1 MLLSLILSAQQQTK
15 PSLSNH
21 QGPALGSTQ
30 TQGSVYIHRGHA
42 TANTHRSQWV
52 CYGGITPQ
60 REAMWSQAI
69 RDGSE
74 GGPQNSLGAEMSPD
88 ERLNSEFRHGNRA
101 GRGRQEEKPAGK
113 STAAEAEKQAQVAFK
128 KYSCRD
134 SLVEHE
140 AEGEWAS
147 EQGWLR
153 ESELGLGTGL
163 ATGERT
169 AAAEVR
175 HELQ

>member
-1 MLLSLILSAQQQTK
+1 MDRKALKPGAEISPSVRKFRLQKCQCVSMLLSLILSAQQQTK

-30 TQGSVYIHRGHA
+30 TQGSVYVHRGHA
-42 TANTHRSQWV
+42 TANTHRSQWA

-88 ERLNSEFRHGNRA
+88 ERLNSEFRHGNRGA
-101 GRGRQEEKPAGK
+101 GEDRKRSRLVNPQQQKQRSRHRWP
-113 STAAEAEKQAQVAFK
+113 SRNTVAETR
-128 KYSCRD
+128 S
-134 SLVEHE
+134 
-140 AEGEWAS
+140 
-147 EQGWLR
+147 
-153 ESELGLGTGL
+153 
-163 ATGERT
+163 
-169 AAAEVR
+169 
-175 HELQ
+175 